1 MKYRAIWASV
11 ALACASLF
19 GAPALAA
26 EECGPLKLFTSTK
39 LVSMGNRRVVPVIIN
54 GAPKALLLDTGG
66 YMSQLSR
73 ASADELKIP
82 LHDSALKLADVSGNV
97 FRSYVIA
104 DTLTLGTLTAQ
115 KQPLMVSR
123 LGFDADGILS
133 SDLLLRYDVEM
144 DFPGGKLNYFSPDHC
159 KGKVV
164 YWKADTVA
172 AVPITI
178 KDRSRLIVPVNLD
191 GHEFKA
197 LIDTGAFRTTITLPV
212 AKRVFDLEPN
222 SPGMKP
228 LGNING
234 DPNLASFAYTFKTL
248 SFEGITVNNPTVAI
262 MPDRVAM
269 ADTSQQTGNR
279 ARTNGE
285 FYKSS
290 EEVILG
296 MDVMRHLRMYMAF
309 KEGVAY
315 ISVGTPVS
323 EPKTGP
329 ETLAHLDEL
338 LAISPTNPSFLNS
351 RCYTRGLAKV
361 SLGDA
366 LADCEL
372 SLKLQPGD
380 SRTIDSKG
388 LVLYQLGRYPEAI
401 AAYDEALKIAPKQA
415 VSLFVRGLA
424 KQKLGDVAGGASDI
438 AAAKTINADIT
449 SAFRGSD
456 IAGNQPAAAQ

>member
-1 MKYRAIWASV
+1 MKYQPLWVSAALVCAALLSTAAS
-11 ALACASLF
+11 
-19 GAPALAA
+19 AA
-26 EECGPLKLFTSTK
+26 EECGPLRLFTSAK
-39 LVSMGNRRVVPVIIN
+39 LLSLGNRNVVPVTIN

-73 ASADELKIP
+73 ATVDELKIP
-82 LHDSALKLADVSGNV
+82 LHDSALMLADVSGNV
-97 FRSYVIA
+97 SRSYVIA

-123 LGFDADGILS
+123 GLDADGILS

-144 DFPGGKLNYFSPDHC
+144 DFPGRKLNYFSPDHC
-159 KGKVV
+159 RGKVV

-178 KDRSRLIVPVNLD
+178 KDRSRLIVPVKLD
-191 GHEFKA
+191 GHEFTA
-197 LIDTGAFRTTITLPV
+197 LIDTGAFRTTITMPV
-212 AKRVFDLEPN
+212 AKRVFDLVPS

-234 DPNLASFAYTFKTL
+234 DPKLASFAYTFKTL

-279 ARTNGE
+279 AYTNGE

-296 MDVMRHLRMYMAF
+296 MDVMRHLRMYWAF
-309 KEGVAY
+309 KEGMAY
-315 ISVGTPVS
+315 ISIGTPVS
-323 EPKTGP
+323 ATKTES
-329 ETLAHLDEL
+329 ETLSNLDEL
-338 LAISPTNPSFLNS
+338 VAISPTNPSFLNS
-351 RCYTRGLAKV
+351 RCYLRGLAKAN
-361 SLGDA
+361 LENA

-380 SRTIDSKG
+380 SNTIDSKG
-388 LVLYQLGRYPEAI
+388 LVLYQLGRYSDAI
-401 AAYDEALKIAPKQA
+401 AAYDEALKISPKQA
-415 VSLFVRGLA
+415 ASLFVRGLA
-424 KQKLGDVAGGASDI
+424 KQKMGDSTGGASDI

-449 SAFRGSD
+449 SAFRGSS
-456 IAGNQPAAAQ
+456 IAEN

>member
-1 MKYRAIWASV
+1 MKHRAIWAS
-11 ALACASLF
+11 AAFACAGLI
-19 GAPALAA
+19 GTPASAA
-26 EECGPLKLFTSTK
+26 EECGPLKLFTSAK
-39 LVSMGNRRVVPVIIN
+39 LVTMGSRRVVPVIIN

-97 FRSYVIA
+97 SRSYVIA

-115 KQPLMVSR
+115 KQPLMISQGAR
-123 LGFDADGILS
+123 DADGILS
-133 SDLLLRYDVEM
+133 SDLLQRYDVEM

-178 KDRSRLIVPVNLD
+178 KDRTRLVVPVKLD
-191 GHEFKA
+191 GHGFKA
-197 LIDTGAFRTTITLPV
+197 IIDTGAFRTTITMPV
-212 AKRVFDLEPN
+212 AKRVFDLVPS

-234 DPNLASFAYTFKTL
+234 DPKLASFAYTFKTL

-262 MPDRVAM
+262 MPDRMAM

-279 ARTNGE
+279 ALTNGE

-309 KEGVAY
+309 REGMAY
-315 ISVGTPVS
+315 VSVGTPVS
-323 EPKTGP
+323 AAKTET
-329 ETLAHLDEL
+329 ETLANLDEL
-338 LAISPTNPSFLNS
+338 VAISPTNPSFLNS
-351 RCYTRGLAKV
+351 RCYMRGLAKV
-361 SLGDA
+361 SLENA

-372 SLKLQPGD
+372 SLKLQPGA
-380 SRTIDSKG
+380 SHVIDSKG
-388 LVLYQLGRYPEAI
+388 LVLYQLGRYREAI
-401 AAYDEALKIAPKQA
+401 DTYDEALKISPKQA
-415 VSLFVRGLA
+415 PSLFVRGLA
-424 KQKLGDVAGGASDI
+424 KQKLGDDAGGASDI
-438 AAAKTINADIT
+438 AAAKEIDPDIL

-456 IAGNQPAAAQ
+456 IASN

>member
-1 MKYRAIWASV
+1 MKYLALWASA
-11 ALACASLF
+11 ALACASFL
-19 GAPALAA
+19 GTPASAA
-26 EECGPLKLFTSTK
+26 EECGPLKLFTSAK
-39 LVSMGNRRVVPVIIN
+39 LVSTGNSRLVPVTIN
-54 GAPKALLLDTGG
+54 GASKALLLDTGG

-73 ASADELKIP
+73 ESADELKMP
-82 LHDSALKLADVSGNV
+82 RHDSALQLADASGNV
-97 FRSYVIA
+97 SRSYVIA

-115 KQPLMVSR
+115 KQPLMISPGW
-123 LGFDADGILS
+123 LSADGILS

-178 KDRSRLIVPVNLD
+178 KDRSRLIVPVKLD
-191 GHEFKA
+191 GREFKA
-197 LIDTGAFRTTITLPV
+197 IIDTGASRTTITLPV
-212 AKRVFDLEPN
+212 AKRVFDLAPN

-234 DPNLASFAYTFKTL
+234 DPKLASFAYTFKTL

-279 ARTNGE
+279 ALTNGE

-296 MDVMRHLRMYMAF
+296 MDVLRHLRMYMAF
-309 KEGVAY
+309 KESVLY
-315 ISVGTPVS
+315 ISIGTPVS
-323 EPKTGP
+323 NATTEP
-329 ETLAHLDEL
+329 ERLANADEL
-338 LAISPTNPSFLNS
+338 IAISPNNPGFLNS
-351 RCYTRGLAKV
+351 RCYARGLAKV
-361 SLGDA
+361 NLEGA

-372 SLKLQPGD
+372 SLKQRPG
-380 SRTIDSKG
+380 SSAIIDSKG
-388 LVLYQLGRYPEAI
+388 LVLFQLGRYQEAI
-401 AAYDEALKIAPKQA
+401 DTFDQALKISPNLAP
-415 VSLFVRGLA
+415 SLFVRGLA
-424 KQKLGDVAGGASDI
+424 KQKLGDTVGGASDI
-438 AAAKTINADIT
+438 AAAKAVNSDIG

-456 IAGNQPAAAQ
+456 IAEN